1 MQTRCFYSFSSLLVL
16 LQCPVYEALENVE
29 GHNGLGDGDGVP
41 RVSNRHQPQILY
53 GFYVAR
59 DLPVRTEYLI
69 LKISDINKYF
79 KLFEFANEVTSFGV
93 V

>member
-1 MQTRCFYSFSSLLVL
+1 MQIWLFQSFFSSLERSI
-16 LQCPVYEALENVE
+16 YEALENIE
-29 GHNGLGDGDGVP
+29 GHNRLCDWDGVP
-41 RVSNRHQPQILY
+41 RVSNRHQPQILDW
-53 GFYVAR
+53 FYVAG
-59 DLPVRTEYLI
+59 DLTVREEYLI